1 MVEQKKG
8 NDYLHKMNSAVS
20 LGCKCL
26 PKDREFSNQ
35 TRGHVGYVAT
45 RIHRG
50 REQFVQNQGGVNECS
65 IFVEL

>member
-1 MVEQKKG
+1 
-8 NDYLHKMNSAVS
+8 MNSTVS

-45 RIHRG
+45 RIHRE
-50 REQFVQNQGGVNECS
+50 REQFVQNQGGINECS
-65 IFVEL
+65 VFVEL